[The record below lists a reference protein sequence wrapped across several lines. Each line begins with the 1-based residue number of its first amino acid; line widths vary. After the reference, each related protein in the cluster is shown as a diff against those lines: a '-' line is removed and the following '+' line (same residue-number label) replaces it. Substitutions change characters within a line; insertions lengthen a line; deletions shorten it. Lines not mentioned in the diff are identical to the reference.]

1 MATMS
6 RKERDQLAETIQREN
21 EMVLKVGR
29 MVRNSFI
36 LTLAFAAIAYWAF
49 SGMIDPMFPHIPDS
63 VRAVAKWISGIGL
76 VLSGLFTILAFLSHR
91 NGKKSVLSKI
101 ELYDKK

>member
-1 MATMS
+1 MTMT
-6 RKERDQLAETIQREN
+6 RKERDQLAEAIQREN

-29 MVRNSFI
+29 MVRNGFI
-36 LTLAFAAIAYWAF
+36 MTLVFGAIAYWAF

-63 VRAVAKWISGIGL
+63 VRPVAKWISGIGL
-76 VLSGLFTILAFLSHR
+76 VLSALFTVLAFLSHR

-101 ELYDKK
+101 DLYDQK